1 MEENILDLFDPAVSH
16 AADHLRRIYAIPQE
30 ISLVD
35 QFEIEF
41 NCTVAKTNEGIPY
54 EIAFHTANDR
64 LLFQLRWTK

>member
-16 AADHLRRIYAIPQE
+16 AADYVRSTYDIPPAM
-30 ISLVD
+30 SLVD

-54 EIAFHTANDR
+54 EIAFPTANDR